1 MTRVL
6 IVDDDAQNLYM
17 LRALLEGS
25 GYAVDEAADGVGA
38 LALAD
43 RALPDLVVSDL
54 LMPALDGYGLL
65 RRWRADDRFRHVP
78 FIVYTATYT
87 DPRDERLA
95 LALGADAFLVKP
107 AEPADL
113 MALVRDVLDR
123 HARGEPTRVPSAP
136 PQQLLQDYN
145 DVLIRKLEQKF
156 RESEQRNL
164 ELQRE
169 VGERR
174 RADARLLESEAR
186 FRATFE
192 QAAVGVAHV
201 TLEGRFMWVN
211 NEFCRMTGY
220 DADELRALTY
230 QALTAPEDQAES
242 EEARQALLEGAQRVY
257 AAEKRYQRKDGTLL
271 WVNVV
276 TTPLC
281 SEDGNP
287 LYFIT
292 VIVDITDRKQ
302 ATEALQLRDRAIQE
316 LSQGILIRSAKRP
329 DCPIIYAS
337 HGFAR
342 MTGYAEEEVIG
353 RPPQLLQGP
362 GTDPA
367 TTQALLDA
375 LAAGQAC
382 SVEILHYRKDGTSFW
397 DEVSLNPVRDDTG
410 AVIHFVGIHNDVT
423 ERRRLEEQLRQAQKM
438 EAVGRLAGGIAHD
451 FNNLL
456 TIICG
461 CSDLLVRLPSLTDDD
476 RELVREIYAAG
487 ERAAALTRQLLGFSR
502 RSVLQPRVVDLNE
515 LVRESGKML
524 RRLIGE
530 DIDLA
535 LALGA
540 DLRPVK
546 VDPGQLD
553 QVLMNLAVNARD
565 AMPRGGRLTI
575 ETANV
580 TITDDYAA
588 SHVQTAAGPHV
599 MLAVTDTGVGMTP
612 DVMAHIFEPFYT
624 TKGVDQ
630 GTGLGLSMVLGVVQQ
645 SGGGIHVYSEPNVG
659 TSFKIYLPV
668 TTEAE
673 AGVHVASTPAR
684 ARGSETVLLV
694 EDEPSVRALASRT
707 LEMHG
712 YRVLQASDG
721 KDALDVAGRHGDG
734 AIDLVLSDVVM
745 PNLSGP
751 ELVARLRARFPHLK
765 VLFMSGYTD
774 EAVVRHGLLDAQVSF
789 VQKPYTPSDLAQR
802 VRKVLDEGRDQP
814 AVE

>member
-1 MTRVL
+1 
-6 IVDDDAQNLYM
+6 
-17 LRALLEGS
+17 
-25 GYAVDEAADGVGA
+25 
-38 LALAD
+38 
-43 RALPDLVVSDL
+43 
-54 LMPALDGYGLL
+54 
-65 RRWRADDRFRHVP
+65 
-78 FIVYTATYT
+78 
-87 DPRDERLA
+87 
-95 LALGADAFLVKP
+95 
-107 AEPADL
+107 
-113 MALVRDVLDR
+113 
-123 HARGEPTRVPSAP
+123 
-136 PQQLLQDYN
+136 
-145 DVLIRKLEQKF
+145 
-156 RESEQRNL
+156 
-164 ELQRE
+164 
-169 VGERR
+169 
-174 RADARLLESEAR
+174 
-186 FRATFE
+186 
-192 QAAVGVAHV
+192 
-201 TLEGRFMWVN
+201 
-211 NEFCRMTGY
+211 
-220 DADELRALTY
+220 
-230 QALTAPEDQAES
+230 
-242 EEARQALLEGAQRVY
+242 
-257 AAEKRYQRKDGTLL
+257 
-271 WVNVV
+271 
-276 TTPLC
+276 
-281 SEDGNP
+281 
-287 LYFIT
+287 
-292 VIVDITDRKQ
+292 
-302 ATEALQLRDRAIQE
+302 
-316 LSQGILIRSAKRP
+316 
-329 DCPIIYAS
+329 
-337 HGFAR
+337 
-342 MTGYAEEEVIG
+342 
-353 RPPQLLQGP
+353 
-362 GTDPA
+362 
-367 TTQALLDA
+367 
-375 LAAGQAC
+375 
-382 SVEILHYRKDGTSFW
+382 
-397 DEVSLNPVRDDTG
+397 
-410 AVIHFVGIHNDVT
+410 
-423 ERRRLEEQLRQAQKM
+423 
-438 EAVGRLAGGIAHD
+438 
-451 FNNLL
+451 
-456 TIICG
+456 
-461 CSDLLVRLPSLTDDD
+461 
-476 RELVREIYAAG
+476 
-487 ERAAALTRQLLGFSR
+487 
-502 RSVLQPRVVDLNE
+502 VLQPRVVDLNE